1 VLLNLIFVEHPGQFN
16 VPVGAIRFD
25 LSLRGAG
32 ERLVSSIT
40 SRTGFS
46 TQPACRQFCRD
57 VPHELNFRWQGGL
70 RVFRSLNLVK
80 SCRILPWR

>member
-25 LSLRGAG
+25 LSLRGVG

-40 SRTGFS
+40 SRTGLF
-46 TQPACRQFCRD
+46 AR
-57 VPHELNFRWQGGL
+57 GGTIVL
-70 RVFRSLNLVK
+70 DPTSMQA
-80 SCRILPWR
+80 ILPR